1 MCRICSVTCTA
12 SARLYALSPGTTE
25 KKILIGIS
33 ETHCSLSTSA
43 VTRVQ
48 SSTSAGD
55 LRVVKVDD
63 GLRYV
68 IECEEAD
75 AGGVPGAPGNASMD
89 DETL

>member
-1 MCRICSVTCTA
+1 MPYLFGYLYRISQTVCPLT
-12 SARLYALSPGTTE
+12 RNDR

-43 VTRVQ
+43 VTRIQ